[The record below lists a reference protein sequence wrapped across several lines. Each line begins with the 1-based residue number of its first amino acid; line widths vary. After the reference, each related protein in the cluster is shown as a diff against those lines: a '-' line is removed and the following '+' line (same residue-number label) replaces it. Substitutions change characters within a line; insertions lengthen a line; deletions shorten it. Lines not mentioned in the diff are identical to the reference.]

1 MAYCFLFLV
10 YLCSIFRVSYI
21 CAMEERGDEN
31 IRSSLPKIEKRDSL
45 SKLKRALSSD
55 KKSSSEKLL
64 LTQLK
69 KFKQAVK
76 EDDKI
81 TVEQLLVGAEKDID
95 VKDEAT
101 GNTLLHF
108 AVINNLPESA
118 EVFIKNGACLNEFN
132 GESLTPLHIASRD
145 GLVAIVELLFNH
157 EASPTVPGKEG
168 NTPLHLALREYG
180 KVKTN
185 NSLANKYEEILRL
198 FTAKHLGSLDVMND
212 NGYLPANYLFV
223 DC

>member
-10 YLCSIFRVSYI
+10 YLCSIFRVSHI
-21 CAMEERGDEN
+21 CAMEEN
-31 IRSSLPKIEKRDSL
+31 IRSSLPKMERRNSF
-45 SKLKRALSSD
+45 SKLKRALSLEK
-55 KKSSSEKLL
+55 KKSFSEKLL

-69 KFKQAVK
+69 EFKKAVK

-81 TVEQLLVGAEKDID
+81 MVEQLLVGAEKDID

-157 EASPTVPGKEG
+157 EASPTVPGKKG

-198 FTAKHLGSLDVMND
+198 FTAKHPGSLDVMND